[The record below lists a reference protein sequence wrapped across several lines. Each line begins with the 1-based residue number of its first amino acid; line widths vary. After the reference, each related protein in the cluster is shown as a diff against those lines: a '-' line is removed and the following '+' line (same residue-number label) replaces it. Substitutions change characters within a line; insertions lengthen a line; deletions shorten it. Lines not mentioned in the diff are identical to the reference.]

1 MTGLLPLLRKHPLI
15 AAVRHTSDLPRAA
28 AAPVT
33 VVFVLCGDINTSA
46 QDIATLKQAGKTV
59 FVHLD
64 LVEGLGSDRAALRF
78 LHRNLRPDGIIST
91 RSQLVRFAAEENLLA
106 IQRLF
111 LVDGKSLET
120 GISVVN
126 SARPQAV
133 EVLPGLM
140 PDWVIRHLKASLTV
154 PIVSGG
160 LLRTRD
166 DVEAALRTGVSA
178 VSVSAPE
185 LWALPA
191 AELLRERG
199 QRATS

>member
-1 MTGLLPLLRKHPLI
+1 MGSLLPLLKGHPVI
-15 AAVRHTSDLPRAA
+15 AAVRHAGDLGRAA
-28 AAPVT
+28 AAPVS
-33 VVFVLCGDINTSA
+33 VVFLLCGDINTSA
-46 QDIATLKQAGKTV
+46 QDVATLRQAGKTV

-78 LHRNLRPDGIIST
+78 LHRNLAPDGIIST
-91 RSQLVRFAAEENLLA
+91 RSQLVRFAAEEGLQA

-120 GISVVN
+120 GIGVVQG
-126 SARPQAV
+126 AKPQAV

-140 PDWVIRHLKASLTV
+140 PAWVIRHLKASLTV

-160 LLRTRD
+160 LLRTPE

-185 LWALPA
+185 LWSLPVA
-191 AELLRERG
+191 
-199 QRATS
+199 RA